1 MARLHRDVMRI
12 LVTDIVTGARLPGEK
27 LPKEVDIAEQFGV
40 SRGVARE
47 TVRAME
53 ERGLISVKH
62 GKGAT
67 VNDAKR
73 WNVFD
78 ADVLGA
84 LLESQRSTEILA
96 QYLECRRVLE
106 VEAAALA
113 AERASKDD
121 LERASNALR
130 RMEESASR
138 PASRAAEDMFHEADI
153 AFHQALIAATG
164 NRPLGG
170 LVERIH
176 AALLLARYP
185 LARPQY
191 RFERSLPEHRRI
203 LAAVA
208 SGDADEART
217 AMSAHLDTIASYLR
231 EQEKP
236 SRRREERAP
245 GSRRSSK
252 LTADAS

>member
-12 LVTDIVTGARLPGEK
+12 LVTDIVTGARPAGEK
-27 LPKEVDIAEQFGV
+27 LPKEADIAEQFGV

-67 VNDAKR
+67 VNDSKR
-73 WNVFD
+73 WDVFD

-84 LLESQRSTEILA
+84 LLESQRSTEILS

-113 AERASKDD
+113 AERASKED

-130 RMEESASR
+130 RMEESTSR

-164 NRPLGG
+164 NRALGG

-208 SGDADEART
+208 SGDASDARA
-217 AMSAHLDTIASYLR
+217 AMSAHLDTIASYLEER
-231 EQEKP
+231 GGPAK
-236 SRRREERAP
+236 RRE
-245 GSRRSSK
+245 RRSSSPSAPSR
-252 LTADAS
+252 LTVDAT

>member
-1 MARLHRDVMRI
+1 MARLHRDLMRI
-12 LVTDIVTGARLPGEK
+12 LVAEIVSGARSTGEK
-27 LPKEVDIAEQFGV
+27 LPKEADIADQFGV

-67 VNDAKR
+67 VNDSKR
-73 WNVFD
+73 WDVFD

-84 LLESQRSTEILA
+84 LLQRERGMEILS

-106 VEAAALA
+106 VEAAGFA
-113 AERASKDD
+113 AERASRED

-130 RMEESASR
+130 RMEESTSGASTS
-138 PASRAAEDMFHEADI
+138 ATEDTFHESDI
-153 AFHQALIAATG
+153 AFHQALIAATS
-164 NRPLGG
+164 NRALGA

-191 RFERSLPEHRRI
+191 RIERALPEHRRI

-208 SGDADEART
+208 SGDAAEARA
-217 AMSAHLDTIASYLR
+217 AMNAHLDTVAGYLR
-231 EQEKP
+231 EQDRSPRRHKAP
-236 SRRREERAP
+236 NSRS
-245 GSRRSSK
+245 GRRSRVG
-252 LTADAS
+252 ADAS